1 MKTIFLFNV
10 LINLVLGFLRCS
22 HKIPC
27 FTITVISMGRGGG
40 LVVSMVAFNH
50 DSLSSNLT
58 DVCNFYVKY
67 FKILKT
73 QVDGI
78 GPFRKG
84 LHCYS
89 EAFYESN
96 DQTRL
101 LFSDLLSASHHVAII
116 LFLQHYRRPKIMR
129 IGY

>member
-1 MKTIFLFNV
+1 
-10 LINLVLGFLRCS
+10 
-22 HKIPC
+22 
-27 FTITVISMGRGGG
+27 MGRGGG

-116 LFLQHYRRPKIMR
+116 LFLQHYRENRLNKTLIVNKAFISSSSLAR
-129 IGY
+129 KLFFSF